1 MMVGKK
7 SLTDIVNEKFPS
19 LKVSILKI
27 NDEVLYY
34 DAYADETEVEDLK
47 IFLAQ
52 HNVTVK
58 IERRAF

>member
-34 DAYADETEVEDLK
+34 DAYADETEVEELK
-47 IFLAQ
+47 TFLAQ

>member
-19 LKVSILKI
+19 LKVSLLKI

-34 DAYADETEVEDLK
+34 DAYAEETEVEQLKDLLK
-47 IFLAQ
+47 ELKV
-52 HNVTVK
+52 NVK
-58 IERRAF
+58 IERRVF